1 MQKVST
7 TGYNCAKVCIYT
19 VGRPYRWKGL
29 CLHCYSGGHYYRC
42 KGVRALM
49 KLPEGRKAS
58 ITSHAPYTF
67 LTPSDNTWFLSNKQT
82 TAATKQTNNRVS
94 KIFQRIIL
102 FLPVAVQFLRF
113 KLKIPANVSL
123 FTLPVWNFIKVFSFS
138 SLFAAA
144 TFSHFHSPLQLHNV

>member
-1 MQKVST
+1 MSAKSYCARVVTYMCLKTVQSAKVST
-7 TGYNCAKVCIYT
+7 TRYNCAKVCIYT

-67 LTPSDNTWFLSNKQT
+67 LTPRDNT
-82 TAATKQTNNRVS
+82 
-94 KIFQRIIL
+94 
-102 FLPVAVQFLRF
+102 
-113 KLKIPANVSL
+113 
-123 FTLPVWNFIKVFSFS
+123 
-138 SLFAAA
+138 
-144 TFSHFHSPLQLHNV
+144 